1 MKKLFLS
8 FATAALVVASAA
20 SSHTFRVY
28 RPATVGGSELK
39 VGEYKI
45 DVKDNIAVIRQ
56 GRTSVEA
63 PVKVETVPEKI
74 ASTSIRYETADGKLR
89 IQEIRL
95 GGTTTKLVFQN

>member
-20 SSHTFRVY
+20 SSHTFRMY

-39 VGEYKI
+39 AGEYKI
-45 DVKDNIAVIRQ
+45 DVQGDKAVIRQ
-56 GRTSVEA
+56 GKTSVEA
-63 PVKVETVPEKI
+63 AVKVESVPDKI
-74 ASTSIRYETADGKLR
+74 ASTSIRYDTTDGKFR